1 MRDIVNVSINILS
14 ASGGIAYG
22 SSVYA
27 NIEESSDFVID
38 LMGYLIGDGDLF
50 TDGELHE

>member
-1 MRDIVNVSINILS
+1 MFDIVRVNINLQDM
-14 ASGGIAYG
+14 SGNIAYG